1 MSNSR
6 NVIPSARA
14 EDLGIEP
21 LTFEVIPDSGDI
33 PMLVPFLE
41 EPSPRR
47 PIIPDSPQDGVGQMD
62 EENPDAETPSYGPG
76 LSPEQMEELY
86 ARLRREDAEIE
97 RTVQSA
103 YEKGVA
109 DGERRREEAET
120 QLAERY
126 AYGLEKLHMLG
137 KSLETLAR
145 HEALEIALMVAKR
158 IIQVE
163 IEMRPMVLVEQVKR
177 VARELMG
184 KKELTIHVN
193 PADLAQIR
201 NLAPDFSEV
210 FPAVA
215 QIALVGDDELERGD
229 CVIETEVEQINM
241 TLAEQL
247 SAIKRALDEE
257 IR

>member
-1 MSNSR
+1 MG
-6 NVIPSARA
+6 VETLI
-14 EDLGIEP
+14 
-21 LTFEVIPDSGDI
+21 FEEIPDSGDI
-33 PMLVPFLE
+33 PMLVPFME
-41 EPSPRR
+41 ESSPRR
-47 PIIPDSPQDGVGQMD
+47 RASHDAHRDGGVS
-62 EENPDAETPSYGPG
+62 AETEEDGEGEAAPRSPG
-76 LSPEQMEELY
+76 LTPEQMEELY
-86 ARLRREDAEIE
+86 ARLRRDDAEIE
-97 RTVQSA
+97 RTIQNA

-109 DGERRREEAET
+109 DGERRREDAET
-120 QLAERY
+120 RLTERY

-137 KSLETLAR
+137 TSLETLAR
-145 HEALEIALMVAKR
+145 HEALEIALMIAKR

-177 VARELMG
+177 AARELMG
-184 KKELTIHVN
+184 KKELTIHLN

-201 NLAPDFSEV
+201 NLAPNFSDV